1 VSSNQDRTGTPLP
14 STYPP
19 YPPPSP
25 TSVAGTNMCAVL
37 SLVLAFVF
45 APAGLVLGIVALR
58 QTRRTGE
65 GGRGLAW
72 AGLVISVLSVL
83 FVVLVFALMFSV
95 RVS

>member
-1 VSSNQDRTGTPLP
+1 
-14 STYPP
+14 
-19 YPPPSP
+19 
-25 TSVAGTNMCAVL
+25 MCAVL